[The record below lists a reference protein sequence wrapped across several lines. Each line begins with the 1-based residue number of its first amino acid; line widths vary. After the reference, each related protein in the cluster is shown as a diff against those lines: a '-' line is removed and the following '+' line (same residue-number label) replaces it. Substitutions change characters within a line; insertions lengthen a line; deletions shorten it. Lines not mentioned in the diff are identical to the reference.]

1 VLVVLLLSL
10 FADVCSSCTAVVVP
24 LSLADDII
32 NLLEV
37 AKFVVVTGVL
47 VVALALVL
55 AAVVVVVVDSVVVGL
70 VVVAAADVVVVG
82 VLV

>member
-1 VLVVLLLSL
+1 MVVLLSL
-10 FADVCSSCTAVVVP
+10 FADVCSSCTVVVP